1 MTAVRTVRSPCG
13 IGTNMTT
20 TNTITVEMR
29 IKVIDLILDYMP
41 TAYSSGSVGE
51 NSKYKY
57 EKYKYSQRVAQ
68 AVFALCVEQKKHRK
82 YKY

>member
-68 AVFALCVEQKKHRK
+68 AVCALCVEQKKHRK

>member
-1 MTAVRTVRSPCG
+1 MWHWNKYDNYKYNHCG
-13 IGTNMTT
+13 NANKSNRPNSGLHLTG
-20 TNTITVEMR
+20 V
-29 IKVIDLILDYMP
+29 P